1 MFGLVY
7 NLYYILDDVSKIKYV
22 NIVWEMHI
30 NQKFPNLSSISSNLE
45 FSHFKVVQKKESQI
59 S

>member
-1 MFGLVY
+1 MG
-7 NLYYILDDVSKIKYV
+7 DAHKSKV
-22 NIVWEMHI
+22 
-30 NQKFPNLSSISSNLE
+30 PNLSSISSNLE